1 MAPAWDSK
9 GCPYLGSPLR
19 IDRLLCATRTA
30 QRAVGALPIHTSALK
45 HASQPAARATRGA
58 RSHVPRPSPCRNV
71 KPDPR
76 RPLSRGQIK
85 RSKLS
90 GRKNT
95 RAGRVDRGATKAKTT
110 RRWTCSHYSGYYSRS
125 VEAFQERTLAYARH
139 ATHKEHCWM
148 MNAVCLRAMM
158 SSMVMTLAAFP
169 RKLAA
174 LPKFSEVAPFSITTS
189 SSVGLETATSYSRF
203 AIQAC
208 RSALRG
214 DWLRCSLVA
223 KFRQRSFPHPS

>member
-45 HASQPAARATRGA
+45 HASQPAARAKRGV

-71 KPDPR
+71 RPDPR

-125 VEAFQERTLAYARH
+125 VEVFQG
-139 ATHKEHCWM
+139 
-148 MNAVCLRAMM
+148 
-158 SSMVMTLAAFP
+158 
-169 RKLAA
+169 
-174 LPKFSEVAPFSITTS
+174 
-189 SSVGLETATSYSRF
+189 GL
-203 AIQAC
+203 
-208 RSALRG
+208 
-214 DWLRCSLVA
+214 
-223 KFRQRSFPHPS
+223 